1 MITRQLRKTKLGPPG
16 ELHEAGAPILEIEN
30 LTVRFNG
37 QIGLEDI
44 NLQVNHGNRVAVVG
58 PNGAGKST
66 LFKVI
71 AGIQPI
77 TSGRVRIAGSIP
89 GSHICIAYIPQRT
102 QVDWHFPVT
111 VADVVMMGRIGK
123 LGPLRWPGVT
133 DWKIVHQSLGLVG
146 LEDQAK
152 RQIGELSGG
161 QQQRM
166 FIARALAQE
175 AELMLMDEPL
185 TGLDLPSQE
194 TIFVI
199 LDELN
204 QRGVTLLVALHDL
217 YLASERFER
226 IALLNHRLVAYGSP
240 QEVLVS
246 DRLIMAYG
254 NHLHLENDRTDL
266 VAISETG
273 CDEEV

>member
-1 MITRQLRKTKLGPPG
+1 MITNHLRKSKLGPRGVVHQP
-16 ELHEAGAPILEIEN
+16 GAPILEIEN

-37 QIGLEDI
+37 QIGLDGI
-44 NLQVNHGNRVAVVG
+44 NLSIDHGNRVAVVG

-77 TSGRVRIAGSIP
+77 TSGRVKIAGSIP

-102 QVDWHFPVT
+102 QVDWRFPVN

-123 LGPLRWPGVT
+123 IGTLRLPSMT
-133 DWKIVHQSLGLVG
+133 DWKIVHQSLDLVG
-146 LEDQAK
+146 LDDSAK

-175 AELMLMDEPL
+175 AQLMLMDEPL
-185 TGLDLPSQE
+185 TGLDLPSQDA
-194 TIFVI
+194 IFDI

-217 YLASERFER
+217 FLASERFER
-226 IALLNHRLVAYGSP
+226 IALLNHRLIGYGTP
-240 QEVLVS
+240 QEVFVP
-246 DRLIMAYG
+246 DRLITAYG
-254 NHLHLENDRTDL
+254 AHLHFDSNMTNL

>member
-1 MITRQLRKTKLGPPG
+1 MITNHLQKSKLGPRGVVHQP
-16 ELHEAGAPILEIEN
+16 GAPILEIEN

-37 QIGLEDI
+37 QIGLDGI
-44 NLQVNHGNRVAVVG
+44 NLSIDHGNRVAVVG

-77 TSGRVRIAGSIP
+77 TSGRVKIAGSIP

-102 QVDWHFPVT
+102 QVDWRFPVN

-123 LGPLRWPGVT
+123 IGALRLPSMT
-133 DWKIVHQSLGLVG
+133 DWKIVHQSLDLVG
-146 LEDQAK
+146 LDDSAK

-175 AELMLMDEPL
+175 AQLMLMDEPL
-185 TGLDLPSQE
+185 TGLDLPSQDA
-194 TIFVI
+194 IFDI

-204 QRGVTLLVALHDL
+204 QRGVTLMVALHDL
-217 YLASERFER
+217 FLASERFER
-226 IALLNHRLVAYGSP
+226 IVLLNHRLIGYGTP
-240 QEVLVS
+240 QEVFVP
-246 DRLIMAYG
+246 DQLITAYG
-254 NHLHLENDRTDL
+254 GHLHFDNNMTNL